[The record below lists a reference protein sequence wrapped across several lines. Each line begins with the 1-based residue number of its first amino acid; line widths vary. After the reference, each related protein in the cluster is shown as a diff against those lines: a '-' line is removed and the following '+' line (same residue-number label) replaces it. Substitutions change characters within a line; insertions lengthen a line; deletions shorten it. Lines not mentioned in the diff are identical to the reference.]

1 MINLILCVTQTL
13 QWTDEYLNPMW
24 RMVSV
29 LNSNFQIESLHQNN
43 NWYDLTTKYHIQ
55 LITRVSFN
63 ITGSLDIFLLFP
75 KRNK

>member
-1 MINLILCVTQTL
+1 
-13 QWTDEYLNPMW
+13 
-24 RMVSV
+24 MVSV

-63 ITGSLDIFLLFP
+63 ITGSLDIFFAISQKEQMSQFKKKL
-75 KRNK
+75 R